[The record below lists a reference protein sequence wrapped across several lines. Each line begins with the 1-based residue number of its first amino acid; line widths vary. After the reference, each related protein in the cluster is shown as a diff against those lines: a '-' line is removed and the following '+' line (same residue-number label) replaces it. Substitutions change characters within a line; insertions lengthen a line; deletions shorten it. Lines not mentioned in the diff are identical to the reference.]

1 MRLSDLLGAE
11 IRTESGERLGRLRD
25 LRAGLTSRSL
35 KVNGLCVGGWGLLER
50 LGVGSPESGGR
61 MHTHDFIP
69 WSAVVSANRRS
80 IVVRD
85 GTEPK

>member
-85 GTEPK
+85 GTKPK

>member
-1 MRLSDLLGAE
+1 
-11 IRTESGERLGRLRD
+11 
-25 LRAGLTSRSL
+25 
-35 KVNGLCVGGWGLLER
+35 
-50 LGVGSPESGGR
+50 

>member
-1 MRLSDLLGAE
+1 MRLSDLLRAE
-11 IRTESGERLGRLRD
+11 IRTESGERLGRLQD
-25 LRAGLTSRSL
+25 LRAELTSRSL
-35 KVNGLCVGGWGLLER
+35 EVNGLCVGGLGFLER

-61 MHTHDFIP
+61 MHTHDVIP
-69 WSAVVSANRRS
+69 WSAVVSASRRR